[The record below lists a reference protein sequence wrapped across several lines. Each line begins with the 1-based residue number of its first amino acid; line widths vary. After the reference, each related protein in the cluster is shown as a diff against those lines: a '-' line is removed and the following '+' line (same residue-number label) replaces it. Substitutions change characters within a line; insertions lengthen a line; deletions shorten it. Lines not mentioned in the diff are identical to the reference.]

1 MAFQRVEQ
9 LKNKYKMIVNV
20 ICKILIPQHLRS
32 APANEFSE
40 SGKVFIRAQSHF
52 NGKRSEFFVI
62 KLNRSLNSLMLPGGR
77 LCRYKDEALFMNFSP
92 TSTM

>member
-32 APANEFSE
+32 ALANEFFE
-40 SGKVFIRAQSHF
+40 SGKVFIRFFSGAQSHF
-52 NGKRSEFFVI
+52 IGKRSEFFVI
-62 KLNRSLNSLMLPGGR
+62 KLNRYLNSLMLPGGR
-77 LCRYKDEALFMNFSP
+77 LCRY
-92 TSTM
+92 